1 LVIAVPAAA
10 LKPPALPLAAPLQGT
25 LKISRIRPKARGAR
39 LIRWGAANFL
49 CFLWGDVI
57 IFPDKT
63 PRRAAP
69 DKAWKPKG
77 GTAGRDLDTM
87 GILPFLFLLLL
98 TGAWGYQLLALVSLW
113 RFFAAAAAPLPR
125 PEGVGITVFKP
136 LKGLEATTRECLE
149 SFLTQDWRPCQVLF
163 GVRDQDDP
171 VVPLLRELQRT
182 HAGPEIEIVFCPQ
195 LLGLN
200 PKISSL
206 RQLEERAR
214 YDLLVIADA
223 DVKVGPDFLSRVA
236 AAFKDPEVGLVSCPY
251 RSGPAQTL
259 GAQLEALT
267 IAADFIPSVATAHY
281 VEGIRFAL
289 GAAMALTR
297 RALLASGGFA
307 PLADYL
313 ADDFQLGRRVA
324 AAGLQ
329 VRLLPYVVE
338 TQTPMMSF
346 KDYLAH
352 QLRWARTYRV
362 CRPKGYLAY
371 GITHALVFSLAL
383 GGVTGAPLWVLAL
396 ILATMAL
403 RMTLA
408 VCSERFCLL
417 GHLPGNSFWLLPLKD
432 LLSFALWALSF
443 LGSRVTWGHRSYL
456 VNREGKLLK
465 I

>member
-1 LVIAVPAAA
+1 
-10 LKPPALPLAAPLQGT
+10 
-25 LKISRIRPKARGAR
+25 
-39 LIRWGAANFL
+39 
-49 CFLWGDVI
+49 
-57 IFPDKT
+57 
-63 PRRAAP
+63 
-69 DKAWKPKG
+69 
-77 GTAGRDLDTM
+77 M

>member
-1 LVIAVPAAA
+1 MVIAVPAAA

>member
-1 LVIAVPAAA
+1 MIAVPATA

-39 LIRWGAANFL
+39 LIRWGTANFL

-63 PRRAAP
+63 PRRAAS

-113 RFFAAAAAPLPR
+113 RFFAAAAAQLPR

-182 HAGPEIEIVFCPQ
+182 HAGPEIDIVFCPQ

-206 RQLEERAR
+206 RQMEERAR
-214 YDLLVIADA
+214 YDLMVIADA

-329 VRLLPYVVE
+329 LRLLPYVVE

>member
-1 LVIAVPAAA
+1 
-10 LKPPALPLAAPLQGT
+10 
-25 LKISRIRPKARGAR
+25 
-39 LIRWGAANFL
+39 
-49 CFLWGDVI
+49 
-57 IFPDKT
+57 
-63 PRRAAP
+63 
-69 DKAWKPKG
+69 
-77 GTAGRDLDTM
+77 M
-87 GILPFLFLLLL
+87 GILPLLFLLLL

-125 PEGVGITVFKP
+125 PDGVGITVFKP

-163 GVRDQDDP
+163 AVQDQDDP

-200 PKISSL
+200 PKISNL
-206 RQLEERAR
+206 RQMEERAR
-214 YDLLVIADA
+214 YDLLVIADG
-223 DVKVGPDFLSRVA
+223 DVKVGSDFLSRVA
-236 AAFKDPEVGLVSCPY
+236 AAFKDPELGLVSCPY
-251 RSGPAQTL
+251 RSGPAPTL

-267 IAADFIPSVATAHY
+267 IAADFIPAVATAHY

-297 RALLASGGFA
+297 RALLAGGGFA

-313 ADDFQLGRRVA
+313 ADDFELGRRVA
-324 AAGLQ
+324 AAGLK
-329 VRLLPYVVE
+329 VGLLPYVVE
-338 TQTPMMSF
+338 TQASKMSLN
-346 KDYLAH
+346 DYLAH

-362 CRPKGYLAY
+362 CRPTGYLGY

-383 GGVTGAPLWVLAL
+383 GGVTGGPLWVLAL
-396 ILATMAL
+396 ILATIAF

-408 VCSERFCLL
+408 VFSERFCLQ
-417 GHLPGNSFWLLPLKD
+417 GQLPGNSFWLLPLKD
-432 LLSFALWALSF
+432 LLSFVLWGLSF
-443 LGSRVTWGHRSYL
+443 LGSRVTWGDRSYL
-456 VNREGKLLK
+456 VSREGKLLK

>member
-1 LVIAVPAAA
+1 
-10 LKPPALPLAAPLQGT
+10 
-25 LKISRIRPKARGAR
+25 
-39 LIRWGAANFL
+39 
-49 CFLWGDVI
+49 
-57 IFPDKT
+57 
-63 PRRAAP
+63 
-69 DKAWKPKG
+69 
-77 GTAGRDLDTM
+77 M

-113 RFFAAAAAPLPR
+113 RFFAAAAASLPR

-182 HAGPEIEIVFCPQ
+182 HAGPEIDIVFCPQ

-206 RQLEERAR
+206 RQMEERAR
-214 YDLLVIADA
+214 YDLMVIADA

-324 AAGLQ
+324 TAGLQ
-329 VRLLPYVVE
+329 VRLLSYVVE